1 MSFRGV
7 LLKPGEKNGTPKQAR
22 SSRSVSSQSRYEVLK
37 DKVRNWWDDRF
48 KVGAALQEIRDQN
61 LYKTEYTTFEDFC
74 QTEYGFER
82 AHAYRLIGF
91 AEVKESIK
99 MSPIGDKIKRESQAR
114 ALAPVS
120 EEKRVEVME
129 KVAEKG
135 PVTAKAITE
144 AAREVVSPKP
154 EPPVKS
160 SKEERPKVLDKTGY
174 PIPDAIL
181 SDWQRAEAF
190 GSNLR
195 EISRIKSALKKGLD
209 ESDLIFGEVTNTTV
223 STLSNAYGDLKRIL
237 PYAVCPTCQGRTPKK
252 CTTCRSRGFVSEF
265 FYNTCIPEETKKIRE
280 RAIKK

>member
-22 SSRSVSSQSRYEVLK
+22 PRGSVSSQSRYEVLK
-37 DKVRNWWDDRF
+37 EKIRTWLDDRL
-48 KVGAALQEIRDQN
+48 KIGDALREIREGK
-61 LYKTEYTTFEDFC
+61 LYKNEYSTFEEFC
-74 QTEYGFER
+74 DQEYGLK
-82 AHAYRLIGF
+82 HSQAYRLIE
-91 AEVKESIK
+91 AVEIKESLNS
-99 MSPIGDKIKRESQAR
+99 SPVGDKIQNERQAR
-114 ALAPVS
+114 ALKPVPV
-120 EEKRVEVME
+120 EQRAQVVEKA
-129 KVAEKG
+129 AEKG
-135 PVTAKAITE
+135 PVTARAITE
-144 AAREVVSPKP
+144 AAIEVAAPKP
-154 EPPVKS
+154 EPLAK
-160 SKEERPKVLDKTGY
+160 KAEEKKPQYLDKTGY
-174 PIPDAIL
+174 QIPDAIL